1 MYNLIKSDFDE
12 NTDDILNSINEILK
26 EKKTKK
32 HQENIENKEEE

>member
-32 HQENIENKEEE
+32 H